1 MSFKKKVWRN
11 RVAEYINR
19 RLLTFE
25 DGNTKLVTV
34 ARDEGTIS
42 QEGDPFSAET
52 MNDLENRVEE
62 GFEELKTPVFVRTK
76 NTDLDD
82 YKTTGLYFF
91 TADYAPANIPA
102 GVNGWLRVLIGS
114 SSNVKQFWIRQ
125 GTVNENDHNMFVR
138 SYDGSA
144 WGNWN
149 TIAMKA
155 DIESLKKSVS
165 DGKTTVAGAITA
177 QGVNTAAD
185 ATFGTMADNI
195 GAAGTS
201 KYNTGYSTGHSQG
214 ISEADARVNTNSA
227 SYKSGYNNGFT
238 AGKQQSD
245 GDCHTYCEANQNDLM
260 QHIYKQPGKTRVQIK
275 VSSTGN
281 NSNWVSLGIRGN
293 NATKLTQEEIMG
305 DYEKTYT
312 FNWDG
317 YTYITVQANHITTS
331 TAYVHIESTQS

>member
-1 MSFKKKVWRN
+1 MSFKKKVWKN

-62 GFEELKTPVFVRTK
+62 GFEELKNPVFVKTK

-91 TADYAPANIPA
+91 TSDYTPANIPV

-125 GTVNENDHNMFVR
+125 GTVNKNDHNMFVR

-155 DIESLKKSVS
+155 DIDALKKSVS
-165 DGKTTVAGAITA
+165 DGKSTVAGAITE
-177 QGVNTAAD
+177 QGVDTAAD
-185 ATFGTMADNI
+185 ATFGTMASNI
-195 GAAGTS
+195 GAAGAN
-201 KYNTGYSTGHSQG
+201 KYNTGRSQG

-227 SYKSGYNNGFT
+227 SYKSGYSNGFT

-245 GDCHTYCEANQNDLM
+245 GDCHTYCEANQNDLI
-260 QHIYKQPGKTRVQIK
+260 QNIYKQPGKSRVTIR
-275 VSSTGN
+275 VISTGN
-281 NSNWVSLGIRGN
+281 SSNWQALQIWRNGTGGEQILVDNIN
-293 NATKLTQEEIMG
+293 G
-305 DYEKTYT
+305 DYDRTYAYDWGST
-312 FNWDG
+312 
-317 YTYITVQANHITTS
+317 TYMTVKADHITTS
-331 TAYVHIESTQS
+331 TSYAKIESTQS